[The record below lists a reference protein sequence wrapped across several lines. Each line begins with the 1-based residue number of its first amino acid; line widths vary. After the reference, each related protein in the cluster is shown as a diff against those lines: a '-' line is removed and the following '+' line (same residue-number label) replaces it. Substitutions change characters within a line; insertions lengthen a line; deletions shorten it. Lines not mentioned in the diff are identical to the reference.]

1 MKNKIIGFTT
11 LLFLLTSMF
20 LSCSFFS
27 SFEEHTDDSISI
39 NALTLAK
46 TSLSTQVGAME
57 YISLSVKPNTVQKDI
72 SLNWSYDK
80 SIIECDTS
88 SNWGVTIKGLAEGQ
102 TTLKCSYGGYDA
114 SCLVKVSGY
123 TEDYEVITEPY
134 IYSNYSILQTSPGVS
149 EKVFVSLYGGDA
161 ADIDG
166 YSWTIDNSSV
176 ATIQPTGQYC
186 IITAKDSG
194 YARIKITHSKATY
207 PYYMGVYVFADAT
220 NVSYITTSNN
230 IVTMNM
236 DEGDTSISVSLV
248 NKKDSSLDNQ
258 FKWEIINDEGSETP
272 VALSANGNNAVISP
286 KRSGSCTLRV
296 THPDAAYPLD
306 ILCRVITIVKNVY
319 IQPDNTVIT
328 LSGTAEETVTSELMN
343 IKAGDYSL
351 DGYEYRLDNYN
362 VAEIVSSVGN
372 QVVLKG
378 VANGSC
384 KLIISHERSAYSR
397 EVLVIVNGQLKDAID
412 ASCYITTSQNYI
424 KTKVGAEAQTINIS
438 LKGGEDGDESS
449 FMWSVKSSAADGSA
463 NKVIN
468 LETATGS
475 VFHTARSAAAT
486 YSYGTGV
493 IEPLC
498 EGTAVITITHPK
510 IVYPTEILVKVLSK
524 DAVLEEPLYFVG
536 PGLVKI
542 LNGDEEDY
550 TVQLKGSSKANG
562 DEQKIK
568 WDWDESILTVSPAG
582 DRANIAAPAKG
593 TGCTTSNIT
602 ISHQKTENNKTVL
615 VMTADDIETL
625 NSMKALYS
633 DKLYYNLQI
642 GDIASVI
649 VNHAGFDSYDE
660 TTNTKTTYDFSP
672 IQWTVKDSSIISIE
686 KNSVNPLLCSIKA
699 LKSGQTTLTAKIEAY
714 SCDFTILVYPEGRVS
729 YEPEVYFTTA
739 QNVISLSSPEKS
751 TVASVSAVNLPSS
764 EYQNIVWKT
773 NNPAIATV
781 VGNGTDATINAISEG
796 EAVITVSHK
805 DSQNSLEIYVRVG
818 SEYVIEETKSV
829 VYIKAE
835 DLITIVKD
843 KEDKRITATLIN
855 WTSPDS
861 SGFTFTSKDSS
872 IAKVSSQ
879 SSNGNAYIKGVSKG
893 YTEIEITHKATKVSK
908 SVLVIVGETQA
919 EVNTIIKESIYMS
932 TSNNTVTFNAIGKS
946 SNVSVKTFNLNSAK
960 FSGIEWTSADESIA
974 QVHGNGTSA
983 TIYSQGKGVT
993 TITASYPDSINSI
1006 TFYIFVNTED
1016 IVVSTAG
1023 VVYISATDVL
1033 TFMKDGTTQTL
1044 QAVLVNSTEAN
1055 PSGFSFEIDNEAIAK
1070 ITAQTDTGIA
1080 YVKPISSGQ
1089 AQITITN
1096 TATEISKQVLVVVG
1110 NSEEELAGFTYL
1122 TTSSNVVSI
1131 GEGSTKTVSVS
1142 VKNADSPIVDGYSWS
1157 TSNPSVVDI
1166 SASGSYAILKANSIG
1181 TALITVTNKSCK
1193 YSLTI
1198 IAQVIDPIAA
1208 SANPYIQ
1215 LSSSVLTLTVSPGYS
1230 SLSADLV
1237 GGTTEDYQNFVWEV
1251 KDTSICAVYGQNEV
1265 GKLRALKAGQTY
1277 VTVSHPKATYPAQLL
1292 VVCEDAPKT
1301 DCYISVPSSII
1312 TMKPNA
1318 AAQTVTA
1325 SLVNGSSTDK
1335 YNFSWSLDVYDVVD
1349 IQYSANVCTI
1359 TPKQTGTATITLSH
1373 PKAAYSQQIIV
1384 NVQEYSN
1391 FAFPQTSA
1399 NLTQGTVSFMNMQVP
1414 TTSVTTHVE
1423 YSVDNSKICSI
1434 TGTKSVAQ
1442 ITGVQAGTTTVRA
1455 KLIASSTGVTQAESE
1470 MLVYVQEAPTN
1481 AVYITSSSTIYTVNK
1496 GKSQTLSATLS
1507 GNDVT
1512 SSDQYNLKWTTSDS
1526 DIVQVTGISSDG
1538 TVTGQSIYITALK
1551 PGEALITCSHEKAAS
1566 TLQFYVVVPGTGQKS
1581 VVLNKSYITMT
1592 KGSSGTQLKATIE
1605 NADGT
1610 SDYNSLV
1617 WNCEGAN
1624 GIEVARI
1631 MGNGQ
1636 NITVYPLNVGEATIT
1651 CQHPDCEIASK
1662 CTVVVEAGKSLVF
1675 ETNSRKVQPF
1685 HTKTLK
1691 YKVSPP
1697 TALLTW
1703 TMAQD
1708 DDYFEYRD
1716 LGCDAEGNGE
1726 IEITGMKV
1734 GNGTLA
1740 CVTDGNAKA
1749 QCTVKVAWDYEFA
1762 IVGSTTFTCT
1772 PIETKTYEYSVS
1784 PVDAQICIESTELD
1798 SIFTYETKD
1807 NGNGTGVITIKPIT
1821 ESPNPVYIKVIAKNP
1836 KKDYEEIGSKT
1847 ITAKFAYPA
1856 LTLHSSFVSRDGNFS
1871 SFNESS
1877 NTLTIGDGEN
1887 VQLKFQIKE
1896 KQSQSFISKVQYT
1909 KSNGS
1914 TVDLTYGLV
1923 KEEKDQNFAIYNF
1936 EHPTDKTI
1944 MQYRIE
1950 KAYVPTWLP
1959 YGAATGTGAVI
1970 EINDWQTS
1978 IVWRAESD
1986 NVSGDCTDD
1995 YFGLTSTT
2003 YSSFSRDNSNSYFS
2017 CDQVKWLKMWTDGDY
2032 NNTTGSYYGKKED
2045 TSLRGKIYSEDEFR
2059 KIGWFY
2065 CPGTEAD
2072 GKCDRFIYY
2081 PVANPGGHGRNSLV
2095 YLEPHVMT
2103 ENVTAIYE
2111 TTTDKTIVSSGQIG
2125 YITVIISHLGKDG
2138 AQKFTIPVYCE
2149 ERNCAKNCQ

>member
-1 MKNKIIGFTT
+1 
-11 LLFLLTSMF
+11 
-20 LSCSFFS
+20 
-27 SFEEHTDDSISI
+27 
-39 NALTLAK
+39 
-46 TSLSTQVGAME
+46 ME
-57 YISLSVKPNTVQKDI
+57 YISVSVKPSNLQKEI
-72 SLNWSYDK
+72 NLKWSYDS

-88 SNWGVTIKGLAEGQ
+88 SNWGVTIKGLKEGQ
-102 TTLKCSYGGYDA
+102 TTLRCSYGGYDA
-114 SCLVKVSGY
+114 ACMIYVKGFAE
-123 TEDYEVITEPY
+123 TYESSVEPY
-134 IYSNYSILQTSPGVS
+134 IYSNYSILQTSPGVT

-161 ADIDG
+161 SDIDG
-166 YSWTIDNSSV
+166 YNWSIDNSSV
-176 ATIQPTGQYC
+176 VSIQPTGQYC
-186 IITAKDSG
+186 MITAKDAG
-194 YARIKITHSKATY
+194 YSRIKITHPKATY
-207 PYYMGVYVFADAT
+207 PYYMGIYVFEDAT
-220 NVSYITTSNN
+220 KVSYITTSNN
-230 IVTMNM
+230 IVTMNQ
-236 DEGDTSISVSLV
+236 DDGDKSISVSLV
-248 NKKDSSLDNQ
+248 NGKDSSLDSQ
-258 FKWEIINDEGSETP
+258 FSWEIINENNEASP
-272 VALSANGNNAVISP
+272 VTIHANGNNAVISP
-286 KRSGSCTLRV
+286 KRSGSCTVRV
-296 THPDAAYPLD
+296 THPDAVYPLD

-328 LSGTAEETVTSELMN
+328 LSGTAEQTVTSELIN
-343 IKAGDYSL
+343 IKTGDYSI

-362 VAEIVSSVGN
+362 VAEIVSCVGN

-424 KTKVGAEAQTINIS
+424 KTKVGAESQTINIS
-438 LKGGEDGDESS
+438 LKGSEDGDESG
-449 FMWSVKSSAADGSA
+449 FMWSVKSTAADGST

-475 VFHTARSAAAT
+475 VFHNARSAAPT

-498 EGTAVITITHPK
+498 EGTAVISISHPK

-542 LNGDEEDY
+542 LNGDDEDY
-550 TVQLKGSSKANG
+550 TVQLKGSSKASG

-568 WDWDESILTVSPAG
+568 WDWDKSVLTVSPSG
-582 DRANIAAPAKG
+582 DRANIAAPAQG

-602 ISHQKTENNKTVL
+602 ISHQKAENDKTVL

-642 GDIASVI
+642 GDKASVM

-660 TTNTKTTYDFSP
+660 TTDTKTAYDFSP

-686 KNSVNPLLCSIKA
+686 KSSVNPLICSVKA
-699 LKSGQTTLTAKIEAY
+699 LKSGQTTLTAKIESY
-714 SCDFTILVYPEGRVS
+714 SCDFTILVYPEGAVA

-739 QNVISLSSPEKS
+739 QNVISLNGAGKTSK
-751 TVASVSAVNLPSS
+751 VNISAVNLPSS
-764 EYQNIVWKT
+764 EYSKINWEVENTDVCTVIPNGITGTVT
-773 NNPAIATV
+773 AT
-781 VGNGTDATINAISEG
+781 GEG
-796 EAVITVSHK
+796 ETVIRISHP
-805 DSQNSLEIYVRVG
+805 DSQNELKVFVRVG
-818 SEYVIEETKSV
+818 SEYVIPET
-829 VYIKAE
+829 E
-835 DLITIVKD
+835 PL
-843 KEDKRITATLIN
+843 
-855 WTSPDS
+855 
-861 SGFTFTSKDSS
+861 
-872 IAKVSSQ
+872 
-879 SSNGNAYIKGVSKG
+879 
-893 YTEIEITHKATKVSK
+893 
-908 SVLVIVGETQA
+908 
-919 EVNTIIKESIYMS
+919 
-932 TSNNTVTFNAIGKS
+932 
-946 SNVSVKTFNLNSAK
+946 
-960 FSGIEWTSADESIA
+960 
-974 QVHGNGTSA
+974 
-983 TIYSQGKGVT
+983 
-993 TITASYPDSINSI
+993 
-1006 TFYIFVNTED
+1006 
-1016 IVVSTAG
+1016 
-1023 VVYISATDVL
+1023 VYISSTDVM
-1033 TFMKDGTTQTL
+1033 TFLKDGATQTL
-1044 QAVLVNSTEAN
+1044 QAVLVNSSEAN
-1055 PSGFSFEIDNEAIAK
+1055 PSGFTFEIDNEAIAK
-1070 ITAQTDTGIA
+1070 ITAQTATGIA
-1080 YVKPISSGQ
+1080 YVKPVSSGQ

-1142 VKNADSPIVDGYSWS
+1142 VKNADSPIVDGYNWS
-1157 TSNPSVVDI
+1157 TSNPAIVDI
-1166 SASGSYAILKANSIG
+1166 SASGSSAILKANSIG
-1181 TALITVTNKSCK
+1181 TALITVTNNNCK

-1215 LSSSVLTLTVSPGYS
+1215 LSSSVLTLTVSSSYT

-1237 GGTTEDYQNFVWEV
+1237 GGTTEDYQNFVWEI

-1277 VTVSHPKATYPAQLL
+1277 VTVSHPKAAYPAQIL
-1292 VVCEDAPKT
+1292 VVCEEAPKT
-1301 DCYISVPSSII
+1301 DCYISVPSSIL

-1318 AAQTVTA
+1318 TAQTVTA

-1349 IQYSANVCTI
+1349 IQYSANICTI

-1470 MLVYVQEAPTN
+1470 MLVYVKEASTN

-1507 GNDVT
+1507 GNNVT

-1526 DIVQVTGISSDG
+1526 DVVQVTGIASDG
-1538 TVTGQSIYITALK
+1538 TVTGQSIYITAVK

-1617 WNCEGAN
+1617 WNCDGAN

-1636 NITVYPLNVGEATIT
+1636 NVTVYPMNVGEATIT
-1651 CQHPDCEIASK
+1651 CQHPDSEIVGK

-1726 IEITGMKV
+1726 VEITGMKI
-1734 GNGTLA
+1734 GSGTLA

-1772 PIETKTYEYSVS
+1772 PVETKTYEYSVS

-1807 NGNGTGVITIKPIT
+1807 NGDGTGSITIKPIT

-1836 KKDYEEIGSKT
+1836 KKDYEEIGNKT

-1856 LTLHSSFVSRDGNFS
+1856 LSLHSSFVSKDGNFS
-1871 SFNESS
+1871 NFNESS

-1887 VQLKFQIKE
+1887 VQLKFQINE

-1914 TVDLTYGLV
+1914 TVDLICGMV

-1936 EHPTDKTI
+1936 NHPTDKKT

-1950 KAYVPTWLP
+1950 KAYVPTYLP
-1959 YGAATGTGAVI
+1959 NGSATGAGAVV

-1986 NVSGDCTDD
+1986 NVGSDSTDD

-2003 YSSFSRDNSNSYFS
+2003 YSTFSKDNNSSYFS
-2017 CDQVKWLKMWTDGDY
+2017 CDQVKWLRMWTDGDY
-2032 NNTTGSYYGKKED
+2032 NNTSGSYYGKKED
-2045 TSLRGKIYSEDEFR
+2045 TSLRGKIYSVDEFR

-2072 GKCDRFIYY
+2072 GKCDRFVYY
-2081 PVANPGGHGRNSLV
+2081 PVANPGGHGRNQLV
-2095 YLEPHVMT
+2095 YMDPHVMT

-2111 TTTDKTIVSSGQIG
+2111 TSTDKTVISSGQIG

>member
-27 SFEEHTDDSISI
+27 SFDEHTDDSISI
-39 NALTLAK
+39 DALTLAK

-72 SLNWSYDK
+72 SLNWSYDT

-176 ATIQPTGQYC
+176 ATIQPIGQYC

-194 YARIKITHSKATY
+194 YARIKITHNKATY

-230 IVTMNM
+230 IVTMNL

-351 DGYEYRLDNYN
+351 DSYEYRLDNYN

-424 KTKVGAEAQTINIS
+424 KTKVGAESQTINIS
-438 LKGGEDGDESS
+438 LKGGEDGDESG

-468 LETATGS
+468 LETTTGS

-493 IEPLC
+493 IEALC

-536 PGLVKI
+536 SGLVKI
-542 LNGDEEDY
+542 LNGEDEDY
-550 TVQLKGSSKANG
+550 TVQLKGSSKVSG

-568 WDWDESILTVSPAG
+568 WDWDKSILTVSPAG
-582 DRANIAAPAKG
+582 DRANIMAPSKG

-660 TTNTKTTYDFSP
+660 TTNTKTAYDFSP

-714 SCDFTILVYPEGRVS
+714 SCDFTILVYPEGS
-729 YEPEVYFTTA
+729 IAYEPEVYFTTA
-739 QNVISLSSPEKS
+739 QNVISLSGAGKTSN
-751 TVASVSAVNLPSS
+751 VNISAVNLPSS
-764 EYQNIVWKT
+764 EYSEIKWEVENEDVCTVIPNGISGTVT
-773 NNPAIATV
+773 AT
-781 VGNGTDATINAISEG
+781 GEG
-796 EAVITVSHK
+796 ETVIKVSHP
-805 DSQNSLEIYVRVG
+805 DSQNELKIFVRIG
-818 SEYVIEETKSV
+818 SEYVI
-829 VYIKAE
+829 
-835 DLITIVKD
+835 
-843 KEDKRITATLIN
+843 
-855 WTSPDS
+855 P
-861 SGFTFTSKDSS
+861 
-872 IAKVSSQ
+872 
-879 SSNGNAYIKGVSKG
+879 
-893 YTEIEITHKATKVSK
+893 
-908 SVLVIVGETQA
+908 
-919 EVNTIIKESIYMS
+919 ESDP
-932 TSNNTVTFNAIGKS
+932 
-946 SNVSVKTFNLNSAK
+946 L
-960 FSGIEWTSADESIA
+960 
-974 QVHGNGTSA
+974 
-983 TIYSQGKGVT
+983 
-993 TITASYPDSINSI
+993 
-1006 TFYIFVNTED
+1006 
-1016 IVVSTAG
+1016 
-1023 VVYISATDVL
+1023 VYISSTDVL
-1033 TFMKDGTTQTL
+1033 TFLKEGATQTL
-1044 QAVLVNSTEAN
+1044 QAVLVNSPEAN

-1070 ITAQTDTGIA
+1070 ITAQTETGIA

-1122 TTSSNVVSI
+1122 TTNSNVVSI

-1142 VKNADSPIVDGYSWS
+1142 VKNTNSPIVDGYSWS

-1566 TLQFYVVVPGTGQKS
+1566 TLQFYVVVPGSGQKS

-1617 WNCEGAN
+1617 WTCDGAN

-1651 CQHPDCEIASK
+1651 CQHPDSEIVGK

-1685 HTKTLK
+1685 HTKKLK

-1726 IEITGMKV
+1726 IEITGMKI

-1749 QCTVKVAWDYEFA
+1749 QCTIKVAWDYEFA

-1807 NGNGTGVITIKPIT
+1807 NGNGTGSITIKPIT

-1836 KKDYEEIGSKT
+1836 KKDYEEIGNKT

-1887 VQLKFQIKE
+1887 VQLKFQINE

-1936 EHPTDKTI
+1936 KHPKDKTT

-1959 YGAATGTGAVI
+1959 YGAATGAGAVV

-1978 IVWRAESD
+1978 IVWRVESD
-1986 NVSGDCTDD
+1986 NVSGDCTND
-1995 YFGLTSTT
+1995 YFGLTSTI
-2003 YSSFSRDNSNSYFS
+2003 YSSFSRDNSGSYFN
-2017 CDQVKWLKMWTDGDY
+2017 CDQVNWLRMWTDGDY
-2032 NNTTGSYYGKKED
+2032 NNTTGSHYGKKED

-2081 PVANPGGHGRNSLV
+2081 PVANPGGHGRNALV
-2095 YLEPHVMT
+2095 NVEPHVMT

-2111 TTTDKTIVSSGQIG
+2111 TTKNKTIVSSGQIG

>member
-1 MKNKIIGFTT
+1 MKRHIFGAALFA
-11 LLFLLTSMF
+11 LLFS
-20 LSCSFFS
+20 SCSFFTS
-27 SFEEHTDDSISI
+27 LEENPANSGISI
-39 NALTLAK
+39 NSISMAK
-46 TSLSTQVGAME
+46 TTLSTQVGSME
-57 YISLSVKPNTVQKDI
+57 YISVSVKPVSAQKEVK
-72 SLNWSYDK
+72 LNWSYDS
-80 SIIECDTS
+80 SIIQCNTS

-102 TTLKCSYGGYDA
+102 TTLRCSYGGYDA
-114 SCLVKVSGY
+114 ACMVTVNGY
-123 TEDYEVITEPY
+123 AENYENVTEPY
-134 IYSNYSILQTSPGVS
+134 IYSNYSILQTTPGVS

-161 ADIDG
+161 SDIDG
-166 YSWTIDNSSV
+166 YSWTIDNSSIIN
-176 ATIQPTGQYC
+176 IQPAGQYC
-186 IITAKDSG
+186 MITAKEAG
-194 YARIKITHSKATY
+194 YSRIKITHPKATY
-207 PYYMGVYVFADAT
+207 PYYMGIYVFEDAT
-220 NVSYITTSNN
+220 KVSYITTSNN
-230 IVTMNM
+230 IVTMNH
-236 DEGDTSISVSLV
+236 DDGDKSISVSLV
-248 NKKDSSLDNQ
+248 NGKDSSLDSR
-258 FKWEIINDEGSETP
+258 FSWEIINENNETSP
-272 VALSANGNNAVISP
+272 VTIHANGNNAVISP
-286 KRSGSCTLRV
+286 KHSGSCTLRV

-328 LSGTAEETVTSELMN
+328 LSGTAEETVTSELIN
-343 IKAGDYSL
+343 IKAGDYSI
-351 DGYEYRLDNYN
+351 DDYEYKLDNYN

-378 VANGSC
+378 IANGSC

-424 KTKVGAEAQTINIS
+424 KTKVGAESQTINIS
-438 LKGGEDGDESS
+438 LKGGEDGDESG
-449 FMWSVKSSAADGSA
+449 FMWSVKSSAADGSS

-542 LNGDEEDY
+542 LNGDDEDY
-550 TVQLKGSSKANG
+550 TVQLKGNSKTSG

-568 WDWDESILTVSPAG
+568 WDWDKSILTVSPAG
-582 DRANIAAPAKG
+582 DRAHIVAPAKG

-602 ISHQKTENNKTVL
+602 ISHEKTENNKTVL

-642 GDIASVI
+642 GDNASVM
-649 VNHAGFDSYDE
+649 VSHAGFDSYDE
-660 TTNTKTTYDFSP
+660 TTNTKTAYDFSP

-686 KNSVNPLLCSIKA
+686 KNSVNPLTCSIKA

-714 SCDFTILVYPEGRVS
+714 TCDFNILVYPEGAVA

-739 QNVISLSSPEKS
+739 QNVISLSGTGKTSN
-751 TVASVSAVNLPSS
+751 VNISAVNLPSS
-764 EYQNIVWKT
+764 KYSEIKWEAENADVCTVIPNGISGTVT
-773 NNPAIATV
+773 AT
-781 VGNGTDATINAISEG
+781 GEG
-796 EAVITVSHK
+796 ETVIRISHP
-805 DSQNSLEIYVRVG
+805 DSQNELKVFVRVG
-818 SEYVIEETKSV
+818 SEYVIPET
-829 VYIKAE
+829 E
-835 DLITIVKD
+835 PLI
-843 KEDKRITATLIN
+843 
-855 WTSPDS
+855 
-861 SGFTFTSKDSS
+861 
-872 IAKVSSQ
+872 
-879 SSNGNAYIKGVSKG
+879 
-893 YTEIEITHKATKVSK
+893 
-908 SVLVIVGETQA
+908 
-919 EVNTIIKESIYMS
+919 
-932 TSNNTVTFNAIGKS
+932 
-946 SNVSVKTFNLNSAK
+946 
-960 FSGIEWTSADESIA
+960 
-974 QVHGNGTSA
+974 
-983 TIYSQGKGVT
+983 
-993 TITASYPDSINSI
+993 
-1006 TFYIFVNTED
+1006 
-1016 IVVSTAG
+1016 
-1023 VVYISATDVL
+1023 YISSSDVM
-1033 TFMKDGTTQTL
+1033 TFLKDGATQTL

-1055 PSGFSFEIDNEAIAK
+1055 PSGFTFEIDNEAIAK
-1070 ITAQTDTGIA
+1070 ITAQTATGIA
-1080 YVKPISSGQ
+1080 YVKPVSSGQ

-1142 VKNADSPIVDGYSWS
+1142 VKNADSPIVDRYSWS
-1157 TSNPSVVDI
+1157 TSNPAVVDI
-1166 SASGSYAILKANSIG
+1166 SSSGSSAILKANSIG
-1181 TALITVTNKSCK
+1181 TALITVTNNCCK

-1215 LSSSVLTLTVSPGYS
+1215 LSSSVLTLTVSTGYT

-1251 KDTSICAVYGQNEV
+1251 KDTGICAVYGQNEV

-1292 VVCEDAPKT
+1292 VVCEEAPKT

-1318 AAQTVTA
+1318 AAQTITA
-1325 SLVNGSSTDK
+1325 SLVNGSTTDK

-1414 TTSVTTHVE
+1414 TTIVTTHVE

-1470 MLVYVQEAPTN
+1470 MLVYVKEAPTN

-1526 DIVQVTGISSDG
+1526 DIVQVTGIASDG

-1592 KGSSGTQLKATIE
+1592 KGSSGAQLKATIE

-1617 WNCEGAN
+1617 WNCDGAN

-1631 MGNGQ
+1631 MGSGQ

-1651 CQHPDCEIASK
+1651 CQHPDSEIVAK

-1685 HTKTLK
+1685 HTKKLK

-1716 LGCDAEGNGE
+1716 LGCDVEGNGE
-1726 IEITGMKV
+1726 IEITGMKI

-1798 SIFTYETKD
+1798 SVFTYETKD
-1807 NGNGTGVITIKPIT
+1807 NGNGTGSITIKPIT

-1887 VQLKFQIKE
+1887 VQLKFQINE

-1936 EHPTDKTI
+1936 KHPADKTI

-1959 YGAATGTGAVI
+1959 NGAATGAGAVV

-1978 IVWRAESD
+1978 IVWRAESN
-1986 NVSGDCTDD
+1986 NVGSDSTDD

-2003 YSSFSRDNSNSYFS
+2003 YSSFSRDNSSSYFN
-2017 CDQVKWLKMWTDGDY
+2017 CDQVKWLRMWTDGDY
-2032 NNTTGSYYGKKED
+2032 NNTSGSYYGKKED
-2045 TSLRGKIYSEDEFR
+2045 TSLRGKIYSVDEFR

-2072 GKCDRFIYY
+2072 GKCDRFVYY
-2081 PVANPGGHGRNSLV
+2081 PVATPGGHGRNALV
-2095 YLEPHVMT
+2095 YVDPHVMT

-2111 TTTDKTIVSSGQIG
+2111 TSTNKTIISSGQIG

>member
-1 MKNKIIGFTT
+1 MKNKIFGFTT
-11 LLFLLTSMF
+11 LLFLLSSMF

-27 SFEEHTDDSISI
+27 SLEEHTDDSISI

-46 TSLSTQVGAME
+46 TSLSTQVRAME

-72 SLNWSYDK
+72 SLNWSYDT

-102 TTLKCSYGGYDA
+102 TNLKCSYGGYDA

-123 TEDYEVITEPY
+123 SENYEVTTEPY

-161 ADIDG
+161 SDIDG

-194 YARIKITHSKATY
+194 YARIKITHNKATY

-397 EVLVIVNGQLKDAID
+397 EILVIVNGQLKDAID

-424 KTKVGAEAQTINIS
+424 KTKVGAESQTINIS
-438 LKGGEDGDESS
+438 LKGGEDGDESG

-542 LNGDEEDY
+542 LNGEDEDY
-550 TVQLKGSSKANG
+550 TVQLKGSSKVSG

-568 WDWDESILTVSPAG
+568 WDWDESILTISPAG

-633 DKLYYNLQI
+633 DKLYYNLQL
-642 GDIASVI
+642 GDIASVM

-660 TTNTKTTYDFSP
+660 TTNTKTAYDFSA

-699 LKSGQTTLTAKIEAY
+699 LKSGQTTLTAKIETY
-714 SCDFTILVYPEGRVS
+714 SCDFTILVYPEGAVA

-739 QNVISLSSPEKS
+739 QNVISLSGAGKTSN
-751 TVASVSAVNLPSS
+751 VNISAVNLPSS
-764 EYQNIVWKT
+764 EYSKIEWEVENEDVCTVIPNGISGTVT
-773 NNPAIATV
+773 AT
-781 VGNGTDATINAISEG
+781 GEG
-796 EAVITVSHK
+796 ETVITVSHP
-805 DSQNSLEIYVRVG
+805 DSQNELKIFVRVG
-818 SEYVIEETKSV
+818 SEYVIPET
-829 VYIKAE
+829 E
-835 DLITIVKD
+835 PLI
-843 KEDKRITATLIN
+843 
-855 WTSPDS
+855 
-861 SGFTFTSKDSS
+861 
-872 IAKVSSQ
+872 
-879 SSNGNAYIKGVSKG
+879 
-893 YTEIEITHKATKVSK
+893 
-908 SVLVIVGETQA
+908 
-919 EVNTIIKESIYMS
+919 
-932 TSNNTVTFNAIGKS
+932 
-946 SNVSVKTFNLNSAK
+946 
-960 FSGIEWTSADESIA
+960 
-974 QVHGNGTSA
+974 
-983 TIYSQGKGVT
+983 
-993 TITASYPDSINSI
+993 
-1006 TFYIFVNTED
+1006 
-1016 IVVSTAG
+1016 
-1023 VVYISATDVL
+1023 YISSTDVL
-1033 TFMKDGTTQTL
+1033 TFLKDGATQTL
-1044 QAVLVNSTEAN
+1044 QAVLVNSPEAN

-1070 ITAQTDTGIA
+1070 ITAQTETGIA

-1096 TATEISKQVLVVVG
+1096 TATGISKQVLVVVG

-1122 TTSSNVVSI
+1122 TTNSNVVSI

-1335 YNFSWSLDVYDVVD
+1335 YNFSWSLDVYDVVN

-1399 NLTQGTVSFMNMQVP
+1399 NLVQGTVSFMNMQVP

-1481 AVYITSSSTIYTVNK
+1481 AVYITSSSTIYTINK

-1526 DIVQVTGISSDG
+1526 DIVQVTGISSEG

-1581 VVLNKSYITMT
+1581 VGLNKSYITMT

-1624 GIEVARI
+1624 GVEVARI

-1749 QCTVKVAWDYEFA
+1749 QCTIKVAWDYEFA

-2003 YSSFSRDNSNSYFS
+2003 YSSFSRDNNNSYFS